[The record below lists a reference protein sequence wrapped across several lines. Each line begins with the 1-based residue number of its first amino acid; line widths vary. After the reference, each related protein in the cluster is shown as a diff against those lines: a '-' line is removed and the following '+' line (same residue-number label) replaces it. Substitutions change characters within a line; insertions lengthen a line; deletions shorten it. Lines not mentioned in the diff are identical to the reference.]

1 MAMVKCKG
9 CKGFTPEHDTFEG
22 YCMLCVSQ
30 RIRWYDKN
38 RVAVHKALEPIA
50 EWYGGGT
57 EGNRLDIEILADAI
71 ADLQKDR
78 TQVLQLQIENK
89 QLKEGISIK
98 LE

>member
-9 CKGFTPEHDTFEG
+9 CDGFTPEHDTLEG
-22 YCMLCVSQ
+22 CCMFCASQ

-38 RVAVHKALEPIA
+38 RIGIHKALEPIA
-50 EWYGGGT
+50 EWYGGGI
-57 EGNRLDIEILADAI
+57 EGNRSDIEILADAI